1 MVPTDRLDDLLERFT
16 VRARQF
22 HTGPLCGRRRFEP
35 VTGRGFLHILRAGKL
50 TIFDGPDGAR
60 RLVAE
65 PTVLFY
71 PRGHDHSFQTEG
83 IGVDLA
89 CATLEFDGGDDN
101 PLVRALPDV
110 LTVPIA
116 EVSGLEG
123 SLGLLFDEIDDFRC
137 GHRHV
142 VDRLFEITLIKLL
155 RWLLDHSKDAGL
167 RPGLLEGMADPQLA
181 RALTAMHA
189 DPGHQ
194 WTLAEL
200 SATAHMSRS
209 GFVARFSEL
218 MGSTPHGYLTDWRI
232 LVGQQL
238 LRRGDPVSRVANELG
253 YTGSSFSRLFTQRV
267 GSSPRAWLASTKE
280 TADHATIVG

>member
-1 MVPTDRLDDLLERFT
+1 MDRLDALLDRFT

-22 HTGPLCGRRRFEP
+22 HTGPLCGRRRFEA
-35 VTGRGFLHILRAGKL
+35 VAGRGFLHILRAGEL
-50 TIFDGPDGAR
+50 TVLDGPDGAR

-65 PTVLFY
+65 PSVLFY
-71 PRGHDHSFQTEG
+71 PRSHDHAFQTEG

-89 CATLEFDGGDDN
+89 CATLEFDGGEDN

-123 SLGLLFDEIDDFRC
+123 SLVLLFDEIDDFRC

-142 VDRLFEITLIKLL
+142 VDRLFEIVLIKLL

-167 RPGLLEGMADPQLA
+167 PPGLLEAMADPQLA

-200 SATAHMSRS
+200 SAAAHMSRS
-209 GFVARFSEL
+209 AFAARFSEM
-218 MGSTPHGYLTDWRI
+218 MGGTPHDYLTDWRI

-238 LRRGDPVSRVANELG
+238 LRRGDPVGRVATELG

-267 GSSPRAWLASTKE
+267 GSSPRAWLASAREAPSSAT
-280 TADHATIVG
+280 TAG

>member
-1 MVPTDRLDDLLERFT
+1 MAPIDRLDDLLERFT

-22 HTGPLCGRRRFEP
+22 HTGPLCGRRRFEALA
-35 VTGRGFLHILRAGKL
+35 GRGFLHILRAGEL

-60 RLVAE
+60 RVVTE
-65 PTVLFY
+65 PSLLFY
-71 PRGHDHSFQTEG
+71 PRSHDHVFQTEG

-89 CATLEFDGGDDN
+89 CATLEFSGGDDN
-101 PLVRALPDV
+101 PLVRALPRAV
-110 LTVPIA
+110 TVPIA
-116 EVSGLEG
+116 EVSGLAG

-167 RPGLLEGMADPQLA
+167 PPGLLEGMADPQLA

-189 DPGHQ
+189 DPGHP

-200 SATAHMSRS
+200 STAAQMSRS
-209 GFVARFSEL
+209 AFAARFSQL
-218 MGSTPHGYLTDWRI
+218 VGSTPHDYLTSWRI

-238 LRRGDPVSRVANELG
+238 LRRGDPVSRVAAELG
-253 YTGSSFSRLFTQRV
+253 YTASSFSRLFTQRV
-267 GSSPRAWLASTKE
+267 GSSPRAWLAAAE
-280 TADHATIVG
+280 P